1 MKRKVISVF
10 LAVRMLLGFTTTVMA
25 ESLQDLQD
33 QASDINAT
41 IKEQEARQDE
51 IQQEKE
57 SALDEIQSLN
67 DSIRKYEIEIESLES
82 EISSL
87 EENITEK
94 EAEIKQLEEDYKE
107 KDQQL
112 QDKLVFTQK
121 YGQIS
126 YLDVLLGSDNFMD
139 FISNA
144 HIVSELTA
152 ADNKMMEEISASQKE
167 IEKAKKEL
175 ETEKSELDIS
185 KKSVEAK
192 QKQLSVSKQAKQ
204 EKVAALDEEDKQVQ
218 AELDAYMAEL
228 DNIDA
233 RIKKKMQELEQSGND
248 NKYEGSFS
256 GTLGWPLSSSS
267 PNYNAITSYF
277 GSRES
282 PVPGASTN
290 HRGIDIGV
298 SIGTPVYASADGYVL
313 DVQYTSARGLFVL
326 IMHGDNLYTRYQHL
340 SSSSVSA
347 GQYVTRG
354 QQIARSGNTGI
365 GSGPHLHF
373 EVLTQPYYGYEVN
386 PLNYTHW

>member
-1 MKRKVISVF
+1 MKRKFISIF
-10 LAVRMLLGFTTTVMA
+10 LTSVLLFGFATPVMA
-25 ESLQDLQD
+25 ESLE
-33 QASDINAT
+33 
-41 IKEQEARQDE
+41 EQSSNLNDKIDEAENRQDE
-51 IQQEKE
+51 IQEEKAT
-57 SALDEIQSLN
+57 ALDEIQSID
-67 DSIRKYEIEIESLES
+67 DSISKYETEIANLES

-87 EENITEK
+87 ENNITEK
-94 EAEIKQLEEDYKE
+94 EAEIEQLEEDYKE
-107 KDQQL
+107 KDEQL
-112 QDKLVFTQK
+112 QQKLIFMQK

-152 ADNKMMEEISASQKE
+152 ADNKMMEEIAESQKQ
-167 IEKAKKEL
+167 IETAKKEL
-175 ETEKSELDIS
+175 ESEKAELDTS

-192 QKQLSVSKQAKQ
+192 QKQLAVTKQSKE

-218 AELDAYMAEL
+218 AELEEYRAEL
-228 DNIDA
+228 DAIDA
-233 RIKKKMQELEQSGND
+233 KIREQARKAQEQGI
-248 NKYEGSFS
+248 YTGSFS

-267 PNYNAITSYF
+267 SNYNAVTSYF
-277 GSRES
+277 GARES
-282 PVPGASTN
+282 PVPGASSN

-298 SIGTPVYASADGYVL
+298 STGTPVYASADGYVL
-313 DVQYTSARGLFVL
+313 DVQYTGARGLFVL
-326 IMHGDNLYTRYQHL
+326 IKHGDNLYTRYQHL

>member
-10 LAVRMLLGFTTTVMA
+10 LAGIMLLGFTTTVMA
-25 ESLQDLQD
+25 DSLQDLQD

-51 IQQEKE
+51 IKEEKAT
-57 SALDEIQSLN
+57 ALDEIE
-67 DSIRKYEIEIESLES
+67 SIENSIGKYEVEIENLES

-87 EENITEK
+87 ESDIEK
-94 EAEIKQLEEDYKE
+94 KKEEIKQLEKDYKQ
-107 KDQQL
+107 KDKQL
-112 QDKLVFTQK
+112 QEKLVFAQK

-144 HIVSELTA
+144 HIVSELTE
-152 ADNKMMEEISASQKE
+152 ADNQMMEEIEKSQKQ
-167 IEKAKKEL
+167 IEKVKKEL
-175 ETEKSELDIS
+175 ESEKSELDTS

-192 QKQLSVSKQAKQ
+192 QKQLAVNKQAKE
-204 EKVAALDEEDKQVQ
+204 EKVASLSAEDKKVQ
-218 AELDAYMAEL
+218 AELEDYKTKL
-228 DNIDA
+228 RQIDA
-233 RIKKKMQELEQSGND
+233 EIKKKEEEA
-248 NKYEGSFS
+248 NKNGIYTGSFS

-277 GSRES
+277 GNRES

-298 SIGTPVYASADGYVL
+298 STGTPVYSSADGYVL
-313 DVQYTSARGLFVL
+313 DVQYTGVRGLFVL
-326 IMHGDNLYTRYQHL
+326 IKHGNNLYTRYQHL
-340 SSSSVSA
+340 SSANVSA
-347 GQYVTRG
+347 GQYVKRS
-354 QQIARSGNTGI
+354 QQIATSGNSGI

-373 EVLTQPYYGYEVN
+373 EVLTRPYYGYEVN

>member
-10 LAVRMLLGFTTTVMA
+10 LAGVMLLGFTTTVMA
-25 ESLQDLQD
+25 DSLQDQKEDLQD
-33 QASDINAT
+33 KKDAA
-41 IKEQEARQDE
+41 EARQDE
-51 IQQEKE
+51 IQEEK
-57 SALDEIQSLN
+57 STALDEIQSIE
-67 DSIRKYEIEIESLES
+67 DSITKYEVEIANLED

-87 EENITEK
+87 ETDISNK
-94 EAEIKQLEEDYKE
+94 EEEIKQLEEDYKE
-107 KDQQL
+107 KDEQL
-112 QDKLVFTQK
+112 QEKLVFTQK

-152 ADNKMMEEISASQKE
+152 ADEQMMEEISASQKQ
-167 IEKAKKEL
+167 IEKVKKEL
-175 ETEKSELDIS
+175 ESEKAELDTS

-192 QKQLSVSKQAKQ
+192 QKQLSVSKQAKE
-204 EKVAALDEEDKQVQ
+204 EKVAALDAEDKEVQ
-218 AELDAYMAEL
+218 AQLDEYKAELDA
-228 DNIDA
+228 IDA
-233 RIKKKMQELEQSGND
+233 KIREQAQKAEEEGIYTGN
-248 NKYEGSFS
+248 FS

-277 GSRES
+277 GGRES

-298 SIGTPVYASADGYVL
+298 STGTPVYASADGYVL
-313 DVQYTSARGLFVL
+313 DVQYTNARGLFVL
-326 IMHGDNLYTRYQHL
+326 IKHGDNLYTRYQHL
-340 SSSSVSA
+340 SSASVSA
-347 GQYVTRG
+347 GQYVSRG
-354 QQIARSGNTGI
+354 DQIARSGNTGI

>member
-10 LAVRMLLGFTTTVMA
+10 LAGVMLLGFTTTVMA
-25 ESLQDLQD
+25 DSLQDQKEDLQD
-33 QASDINAT
+33 KKDAA
-41 IKEQEARQDE
+41 EARQDE
-51 IQQEKE
+51 IQEEK
-57 SALDEIQSLN
+57 STALDEIQSIE
-67 DSIRKYEIEIESLES
+67 DSITKYEVEIANLED

-87 EENITEK
+87 ETDISNK
-94 EAEIKQLEEDYKE
+94 EEEIKQLEEDYKE
-107 KDQQL
+107 KDEQL
-112 QDKLVFTQK
+112 QEKLVFTQK

-152 ADNKMMEEISASQKE
+152 ADEQMMEEISASQKQ
-167 IEKAKKEL
+167 IEKVKKEL
-175 ETEKSELDIS
+175 ESEKAELDTS

-192 QKQLSVSKQAKQ
+192 QKQLSVSKQAKE
-204 EKVAALDEEDKQVQ
+204 EKVAALDAEDKEVQ
-218 AELDAYMAEL
+218 AQLDEYKAELDA
-228 DNIDA
+228 IDA
-233 RIKKKMQELEQSGND
+233 KIREQAQKAEEEGIYTGN
-248 NKYEGSFS
+248 FS

-277 GSRES
+277 GGRES

-298 SIGTPVYASADGYVL
+298 STGTPVYASADGYVL
-313 DVQYTSARGLFVL
+313 DVQYTNARGLFVL
-326 IMHGDNLYTRYQHL
+326 IKHGDNLYTRYQHL
-340 SSSSVSA
+340 SSASVSA
-347 GQYVTRG
+347 GQYVSRG

>member
-10 LAVRMLLGFTTTVMA
+10 LAGVMLLGFTTTVMA
-25 ESLQDLQD
+25 DSLQDQKEDLQD
-33 QASDINAT
+33 KKDAA
-41 IKEQEARQDE
+41 EARQDE
-51 IQQEKE
+51 IQEEK
-57 SALDEIQSLN
+57 STALDEIQSIE
-67 DSIRKYEIEIESLES
+67 DSITKYEVEIANLED

-87 EENITEK
+87 ETDISNK
-94 EAEIKQLEEDYKE
+94 EEEIKQLEEDYKE
-107 KDQQL
+107 KDEQL
-112 QDKLVFTQK
+112 QEKLVFTQK

-152 ADNKMMEEISASQKE
+152 ADEQMMEEISASQKQ
-167 IEKAKKEL
+167 IEKVKKEL
-175 ETEKSELDIS
+175 ESEKAELDTS

-192 QKQLSVSKQAKQ
+192 QKQLSVSKQAKE
-204 EKVAALDEEDKQVQ
+204 EKV
-218 AELDAYMAEL
+218 AELDAEDKEVQAQLDEYKAEL
-228 DNIDA
+228 DAIDA
-233 RIKKKMQELEQSGND
+233 KIREQAQKAEEEGIYTGN
-248 NKYEGSFS
+248 FS

-277 GSRES
+277 GGRES

-298 SIGTPVYASADGYVL
+298 STGTPVYASADGYVL
-313 DVQYTSARGLFVL
+313 DVQYTNVRGLFVL
-326 IMHGDNLYTRYQHL
+326 IKHGDNLYTRYQHL
-340 SSSSVSA
+340 SSASVSA
-347 GQYVTRG
+347 GQYVSRG

>member
-10 LAVRMLLGFTTTVMA
+10 LAGIMLLGFTTTVMA
-25 ESLQDLQD
+25 DSLQDLQD

-51 IQQEKE
+51 IQEE
-57 SALDEIQSLN
+57 RATALDEIQSLN

-94 EAEIKQLEEDYKE
+94 EAEIKQLEEDYKQ
-107 KDQQL
+107 KDKQL
-112 QDKLVFTQK
+112 QEKLVFAQK

-144 HIVSELTA
+144 HIVSELTE
-152 ADNKMMEEISASQKE
+152 ADNQMMEEIEKSQKQ
-167 IEKAKKEL
+167 IEKVKKEL
-175 ETEKSELDIS
+175 ESEKSELDTS

-192 QKQLSVSKQAKQ
+192 QKQLAVNKQAKE
-204 EKVAALDEEDKQVQ
+204 EKVAALDEEDKQVEAAL
-218 AELDAYMAEL
+218 AEYEADLIKLDEKIEEKIEEL
-228 DNIDA
+228 NQD
-233 RIKKKMQELEQSGND
+233 GND
-248 NKYEGSFS
+248 ESYEGNFS
-256 GTLGWPLSSSS
+256 GTLSWPLSSNSR
-267 PNYNAITSYF
+267 NYNTITSYF

-282 PVPGASTN
+282 PVPGASTY

-298 SIGTPVYASADGYVL
+298 STGTPVYASADGYVL
-313 DVQYTSARGLFVL
+313 NVQYNSIRGLFVL

-340 SSSSVSA
+340 NSASVST
-347 GQYVTRG
+347 GQYVSRS
-354 QQIARSGNTGI
+354 QQIATSGSSGI

-373 EVLTQPYYGYEVN
+373 EVLTRPSYGWEVN

>member
-10 LAVRMLLGFTTTVMA
+10 LVVIMLLGFTTTVMA
-25 ESLQDLQD
+25 DSLQDQKEDLQD
-33 QASDINAT
+33 KTDAA
-41 IKEQEARQDE
+41 EARQDE
-51 IQQEKE
+51 IQEEK
-57 SALDEIQSLN
+57 STALDEIQSIE
-67 DSIRKYEIEIESLES
+67 DSISKYEIEIANLES

-87 EENITEK
+87 ESNISEK
-94 EAEIKQLEEDYKE
+94 EDEIKQLEEDYKE
-107 KDQQL
+107 KDEQL
-112 QDKLVFTQK
+112 QQKLVFMQK

-152 ADNKMMEEISASQKE
+152 ADNKMMEEIAESQKQ

-175 ETEKSELDIS
+175 ESEKAELDTS

-192 QKQLSVSKQAKQ
+192 QKQLAVTKQSKE
-204 EKVAALDEEDKQVQ
+204 EKVAALDAEDKEVQ
-218 AELDAYMAEL
+218 AQLEEYRAELDA
-228 DNIDA
+228 IDA
-233 RIKKKMQELEQSGND
+233 KIREQAKKAEEDGIYN
-248 NKYEGSFS
+248 GSFS

-267 PNYNAITSYF
+267 SNYNAITSYF

-282 PVPGASTN
+282 PVPGASSN

-298 SIGTPVYASADGYVL
+298 STGTPVYASADGYVL
-313 DVQYTSARGLFVL
+313 SVQYTGARGLFVL
-326 IMHGDNLYTRYQHL
+326 IKHGDNLYTRYQHL
-340 SSSSVSA
+340 SSTSVSS

-354 QQIARSGNTGI
+354 QQIARSGNSGI